1 MKIRNL
7 WFVFLL
13 PAIFGVGTLCA
24 QEIAGTREYI
34 EALTAQW
41 KGERF
46 EDGRPKVPD
55 NLLERLKRVTIEEAW
70 AELVKLG
77 YQNQYEGEWTLLHD
91 EEDAV
96 MTGRAVTAQ
105 FMPLRP
111 DLEDAVIE
119 QGKKEG
125 RMWQQKRTVSWVIN
139 SLREGDIYVADTY
152 NKEFLGT
159 AVGSNLGSG
168 VFNATKNGMITYG
181 HIRDIERLRRIEG
194 LNIWCKGFD
203 PSYMRQTILTN
214 YNIPI
219 RIGKATVIPGD
230 AVLAKYGAVLFIP
243 AHLVEHIVLTS
254 EFTALSDEF
263 GQEMIKKGI
272 YTAGEIDS
280 AWSKEMNEHFKQWLH
295 TYEGEL
301 PMPRE
306 QLDKFLQERNF

>member
-1 MKIRNL
+1 
-7 WFVFLL
+7 
-13 PAIFGVGTLCA
+13 
-24 QEIAGTREYI
+24 
-34 EALTAQW
+34 
-41 KGERF
+41 
-46 EDGRPKVPD
+46 
-55 NLLERLKRVTIEEAW
+55 
-70 AELVKLG
+70 
-77 YQNQYEGEWTLLHD
+77 
-91 EEDAV
+91 
-96 MTGRAVTAQ
+96 
-105 FMPLRP
+105 
-111 DLEDAVIE
+111 
-119 QGKKEG
+119 
-125 RMWQQKRTVSWVIN
+125 
-139 SLREGDIYVADTY
+139 
-152 NKEFLGT
+152 
-159 AVGSNLGSG
+159 
-168 VFNATKNGMITYG
+168 MITYG